1 MLGFAAVK
9 GVLDARDGAVAED
22 GESYDV
28 IIMRGTERIEE
39 LRAHLKPD
47 GVFVVDRD
55 EYDGLER
62 EVTYLRAHSAQQ
74 AEGIAW
80 LRQELVVARET
91 RLGKARSRLRNTL
104 ASLRIDV
111 RSAYP
116 RMYSRVVI
124 GVGRRLP
131 QPLKNLLKKVWNPW
145 PARQT
150 IVDIPAAAPA
160 LDPGE
165 STTYDIVCFSIIDW
179 SFRWQ
184 RPQQLMSRL
193 ADAGH
198 RVFFLRT
205 ASFLPPGTRTFEAVP
220 LRPNVWEIRLAP
232 PVQFDVYNGAIPPQ
246 TAEWF
251 PRMLDELRREFGIA
265 AAVSIVQIATW
276 TRVAEAARARFGWKV
291 VYDCMDE
298 WKSFPGMQAA
308 VTREEERLV
317 EQADLVAVSA
327 TRLLAKWKE
336 VRASRPPVLVR
347 NAADFEFYQ
356 SATRENLLGHLR
368 RPIVGYFGA
377 IARWLDVELVQRVAV
392 ERPDYTFVL
401 IGGVFDVNVTPLENL
416 PNVRFLGQ
424 QPYAQMPS
432 YLASFDAC
440 MIPFVVDEVTA
451 ATDPVKFYEYVCL
464 GKPVVA
470 TPMPELEP
478 HRELL
483 YFATT
488 SSEFAS
494 QLDAALHE
502 NDPGLVARRVAL
514 ARENTWT
521 ARVETLH
528 EAIRD
533 AHPRVS
539 IIVVTYGNREL
550 TRLCLDAVFHTTLY
564 ANFEVIV
571 VDNASTDGTPEML
584 QELARQDDRVRVIL
598 NRTNLG
604 FAAANNQGIRAAT
617 GDVLVLLNND
627 TVPARGWL
635 MRMLRHLED
644 PKIGLVVAVTNFSGN
659 ESRIAVPYTTL
670 DGMPAFA
677 EEYVRANAGKVFDIH
692 VAAMYCVG
700 LRRNAYEVIGPLDEE
715 FTVGMFED
723 DDYSHRVRLAGLR
736 VVCAEDVFVHHF
748 GQASFGKLPKEE
760 YDAIWSRNQQHYE
773 RKWGLRWHP
782 HTGR

>member
-1 MLGFAAVK
+1 MLGCAAVK
-9 GVLDARDGAVAED
+9 GDEHED
-22 GESYDV
+22 
-28 IIMRGTERIEE
+28 
-39 LRAHLKPD
+39 LQ
-47 GVFVVDRD
+47 
-55 EYDGLER
+55 R
-62 EVTYLRAHSAQQ
+62 EVEYLRAHCAQQ

-80 LRQELVVARET
+80 LRAELAEARASRRKTARE
-91 RLGKARSRLRNTL
+91 RVRDAMQ
-104 ASLRIDV
+104 SLRFRV
-111 RSAYP
+111 GPAYA
-116 RMYSRVVI
+116 RMYSRVII
-124 GVGRRLP
+124 GVGRWLP
-131 QPLKNLLKKVWNPW
+131 QPLKNVIKKVWNPW
-145 PARQT
+145 PERQG

-160 LDPGE
+160 LDPRE
-165 STTYDIVCFSIIDW
+165 STTYDVICFSIIDW

-184 RPQQLMSRL
+184 RPQQLMSKL
-193 ADAGH
+193 ADGGH
-198 RVFFLRT
+198 RVFFFKID
-205 ASFLPPGTRTFEAVP
+205 SFLPPGARSFEATP
-220 LRPNVWEIRLAP
+220 MRPNVWEIQLAP
-232 PVQFDVYNGAIPPQ
+232 PVQFDVYNGSLPAQ

-251 PRMLDELRREFGIA
+251 PRMLDELRREFGIVT
-265 AAVSIVQIATW
+265 AVSIVQIATW

-298 WKSFPGMQAA
+298 WKNFPGMQAA
-308 VTREEERLV
+308 VTREEERLA
-317 EQADLVAVSA
+317 EQADVVAVSA
-327 TRLLAKWKE
+327 TRLLEKWQ
-336 VRASRPPVLVR
+336 RPGRRVVLVR
-347 NAADFEFYQ
+347 NCADFEFYA
-356 SATRENLLGHLR
+356 SAPRENLLGDLR

-377 IARWLDVELVQRVAV
+377 IAQWLDVELVRRVALD
-392 ERPDYTFVL
+392 RPNYTFVL
-401 IGGVFDVNVTPLENL
+401 IGGVFDVDVAALEKL

-424 QPYAQMPS
+424 QPYARMPS

-451 ATDPVKFYEYVCL
+451 ATDPVKFYEYVSL

-478 HRELL
+478 YRELL
-483 YFATT
+483 YFGSTPA
-488 SSEFAS
+488 EFAK
-494 QLDAALHE
+494 QLDAAVNE

-521 ARVETLH
+521 ARVETLRN
-528 EAIRD
+528 AIRE
-533 AHPRVS
+533 AHPKVS

-550 TRLCLDAVFHTTLY
+550 TRLCLDAVFRTTLY

-571 VDNASTDGTPEML
+571 VDNASADGTPEML
-584 QELARQDDRVRVIL
+584 EEIARQNDRVRVIL

-617 GDVLVLLNND
+617 GDALVLLNND

-635 MRMLRHLED
+635 MRMLRHLGD

-700 LRRNAYEVIGPLDEE
+700 LRRNAFEVIGPLDEE

-723 DDYSHRVRLAGLR
+723 DDYSHRARLAGLR

-760 YDAIWSRNQQHYE
+760 YDAIWHRNQQHYE
-773 RKWGLRWHP
+773 RKWGMKWSP
-782 HTGR
+782 HVGR

>member
-1 MLGFAAVK
+1 MK
-9 GVLDARDGAVAED
+9 GVLRKARNGMRNAVA
-22 GESYDV
+22 SV
-28 IIMRGTERIEE
+28 RGR
-39 LRAHLKPD
+39 
-47 GVFVVDRD
+47 
-55 EYDGLER
+55 
-62 EVTYLRAHSAQQ
+62 
-74 AEGIAW
+74 
-80 LRQELVVARET
+80 
-91 RLGKARSRLRNTL
+91 
-104 ASLRIDV
+104 V
-111 RSAYP
+111 RPAYA

-131 QPLKNLLKKVWNPW
+131 QSLKNLIKRLWNPW
-145 PARQT
+145 PARQN
-150 IVDIPAAAPA
+150 IIDIPAVAPA
-160 LDPGE
+160 LDPRE
-165 STTYDIVCFSIIDW
+165 STTYDVVCFSIIDW

-184 RPQQLMSRL
+184 RPQQLMSKL

-198 RVFFLRT
+198 RIFFLEI
-205 ASFLPPGTRTFEAVP
+205 ASFLPPGARTFEATP

-232 PVQFDVYNGAIPPQ
+232 PVQFDVYSGAIPPQ

-251 PRMLDELRREFGIA
+251 LRMLDELRCEFGIV

-276 TRVAEAARARFGWKV
+276 TRVAEAARARFGWKL

-298 WKSFPGMQAA
+298 WKSFPGMKTA

-317 EQADLVAVSA
+317 EQADVVAVSG
-327 TRLLAKWKE
+327 TRLLEKWKR
-336 VRASRPPVLVR
+336 VRPVLVR

-356 SATRENLLGHLR
+356 SAPRENLLGNVR

-377 IARWLDVELVQRVAV
+377 IAQWLDVRLVRRVAV

-401 IGGVFDVNVTPLENL
+401 IGGVFDVNVAALEKL
-416 PNVRFLGQ
+416 PNVRLLGQ
-424 QPYAQMPS
+424 QPYAHMPS

-451 ATDPVKFYEYVCL
+451 ATDPVKFYEYVSL

-470 TPMPELEP
+470 TPMPELESY
-478 HRELL
+478 RELL
-483 YFATT
+483 YFAATP
-488 SSEFAS
+488 SEFAT
-494 QLDAALHE
+494 QLDVAVRE
-502 NDPGLVARRVAL
+502 NDPELVARRVAL

-521 ARVETLH
+521 ARAATLRDR
-528 EAIRD
+528 IRD
-533 AHPRVS
+533 AHAKVS
-539 IIVVTYGNREL
+539 IIVVTYFNREL
-550 TRLCLDAVFHTTLY
+550 TRLCLDAVFRTTLHP
-564 ANFEVIV
+564 NFEVIV

-584 QELARQDDRVRVIL
+584 EEIARQDDRVRVIL

-617 GDVLVLLNND
+617 GDALVLLNND

-635 MRMLRHLED
+635 MRMLRHLQD

-700 LRRNAYEVIGPLDEE
+700 LRRDAYEVIGPLDEE

-723 DDYSHRVRLAGLR
+723 DDYSHRARLAGLR

-760 YDAIWSRNQQHYE
+760 YDAIWRRNQQYYE
-773 RKWGLRWHP
+773 RKWGMKWHP
-782 HTGR
+782 HVGR